1 MNKQIRYRILDPNGN
16 ITALVESAVP
26 VEKQPSSAEWIMQQH
41 PEVEQVGFV
50 RFLDITPD
58 SDGIHAEL
66 RMTGGEFC
74 GNASLSTAALYLYRQ
89 QGSSSFPD
97 SGSQTGD
104 RDEKTVRLRVSGSS
118 RTVEVRLREESPL
131 CFKGSVLMPPAIE
144 ITRRPFICED
154 MHTELPLVRMEG
166 ISHIIIESASCF
178 FDLVNQKESAV
189 QAVKNWCAELSAD
202 GLGLMFLDALRD
214 GGYRLTPLV
223 YVPGSGTVFWENS
236 CASGSAAAAMYL
248 AEKTGREAFLS
259 LTEPGGMLCAD
270 CDPATGRTLLHGNVR
285 LL

>member
-1 MNKQIRYRILDPNGN
+1 M
-16 ITALVESAVP
+16 
-26 VEKQPSSAEWIMQQH
+26 
-41 PEVEQVGFV
+41 
-50 RFLDITPD
+50 
-58 SDGIHAEL
+58 HA
-66 RMTGGEFC
+66 
-74 GNASLSTAALYLYRQ
+74 
-89 QGSSSFPD
+89 
-97 SGSQTGD
+97 
-104 RDEKTVRLRVSGSS
+104 
-118 RTVEVRLREESPL
+118 
-131 CFKGSVLMPPAIE
+131 
-144 ITRRPFICED
+144 
-154 MHTELPLVRMEG
+154 ELPLVRMEG

-248 AEKTGREAFLS
+248 AEKTGRRAFFS
-259 LTEPGGMLCAD
+259 LTEPGGVLSAD
-270 CDPATGRTLLHGNVR
+270 CDPAAGRTLLHGNVR